1 MTARDYLVDHPEK
14 KEEEESKHTR
24 ITIRM
29 CMMDVQSVSQAKKSP
44 RSTYRRSRTLVE
56 ASLDHPLN

>member
-1 MTARDYLVDHPEK
+1 MTARDYLVDRPEK

-29 CMMDVQSVSQAKKSP
+29 CMMDVQSVSQAKKAHAVP
-44 RSTYRRSRTLVE
+44 TDVPAHLLKQVLTIR
-56 ASLDHPLN
+56 